1 MKTYC
6 INLDS
11 RPRKWRRVQKEAHKI
26 NANLIRF
33 PGIPGGHIGCTR
45 SHLRIL
51 ADNCYDEIFMII
63 EDDMKIIVK
72 NPMQVIDKA
81 LRQLPAN
88 WDLLYLGA
96 TLSEPIKRYS
106 DNLFV
111 LKRALAAHAII
122 YNNQNGV
129 VDYIVKNHPGP
140 IMDLFY
146 REDVQERFNCFITYP
161 MVATQRAGMSD
172 TISKY
177 NSYKAIKRLYDK
189 YTK

>member
-26 NANLIRF
+26 NATPIRF

-51 ADNCYDEIFMII
+51 ADNCYDEIFIII

-81 LRQLPAN
+81 LSQLPAN
-88 WDLLYLGA
+88 WDMLYLGA
-96 TLSEPIKRYS
+96 TLNQPLDRYS
-106 DNLFV
+106 DNLFI
-111 LKRALAAHAII
+111 LKRAQATHAII

-129 VDYIVKNHPGP
+129 CDYIIENQTG
-140 IMDLFY
+140 IIDLFY
-146 REDVQERFNCFITYP
+146 RDNVQEEFNCFITYP
-161 MVATQRAGMSD
+161 LVATQRAGISD
-172 TISKY
+172 TIGKY
-177 NSYKAIKRLYDK
+177 NSYKAIKRLYDE
-189 YTK
+189 YTQ